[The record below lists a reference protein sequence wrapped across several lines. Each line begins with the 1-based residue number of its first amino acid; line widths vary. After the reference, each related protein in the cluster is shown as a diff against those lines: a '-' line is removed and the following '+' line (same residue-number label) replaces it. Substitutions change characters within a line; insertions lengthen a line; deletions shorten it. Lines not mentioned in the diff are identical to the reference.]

1 MKNSIAYLILA
12 TSFFVACQP
21 NTRTEP
27 SYTIEAQIVGVPDS
41 TEIFLEMPGDGEMVA
56 IDSAFLKQ
64 AKVYFDGTLESPGLV
79 YLRIGDTRKVVT
91 IFAENSDIQVSVHTD
106 SLEDVEISGS
116 AIHNEFLAFKEQMSS
131 IDERQ
136 QALNDRY
143 AEAAQAGDTATISQL
158 RKEYQQTMDDQN
170 GMFYN
175 FIEENKSSYL
185 APFII
190 NRFLV
195 HELDYQGLDS
205 LLQKIDPEVR
215 DSKDYEKLS
224 KRVAVLG
231 SVAVGKP
238 MVDFVLNDP
247 KGNPIAASS
256 FRGKVLLIDFW
267 ASWCGPC
274 RRENPNV
281 VKLYNDFKDQGFE
294 ILGVSFDTDQN
305 RWVGA
310 IEADQL
316 EWPHVSDLQG
326 WKSAAGELYA
336 INSIPATVLVNREGI
351 IVAKNLRGAELR
363 RKLEEIY
370 AEEQQNS

>member
-326 WKSAAGELYA
+326 WKVL
-336 INSIPATVLVNREGI
+336 PASCTPSTAFPPLC
-351 IVAKNLRGAELR
+351 L
-363 RKLEEIY
+363 
-370 AEEQQNS
+370 